1 MYMPAVF
8 VSAIDCSVDGGAL
21 DVGLTVSFVV
31 GGVFDC
37 GGCILWAWMGFS
49 KCGGLSLKKTFR
61 NKNHKI
67 QFGRRKMPGYGDHS
81 GKPGI

>member
-1 MYMPAVF
+1 M
-8 VSAIDCSVDGGAL
+8 DGGAL

-49 KCGGLSLKKTFR
+49 KCGGLSLKKSFR
-61 NKNHKI
+61 NENPKIMVWEKKN
-67 QFGRRKMPGYGDHS
+67 
-81 GKPGI
+81 PGIRGPFREAGYLDVELLGRG